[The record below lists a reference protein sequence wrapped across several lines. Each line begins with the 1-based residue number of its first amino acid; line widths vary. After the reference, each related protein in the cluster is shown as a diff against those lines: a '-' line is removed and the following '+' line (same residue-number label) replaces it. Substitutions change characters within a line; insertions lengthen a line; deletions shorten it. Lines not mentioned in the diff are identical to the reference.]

1 MWLVL
6 QVDKLYDEKD
16 EDYDP
21 REKDE
26 EIARMREHVMT
37 EVSENLSGYSC
48 TFFRETKFKPKR
60 SRWFCITGWF
70 VRAKRAN
77 D

>member
-1 MWLVL
+1 MLKNPKLFSFAKSCFLMWLVL

-26 EIARMREHVMT
+26 EIARMREHVMS
-37 EVSENLSGYSC
+37 EVSENLSGY
-48 TFFRETKFKPKR
+48 
-60 SRWFCITGWF
+60 
-70 VRAKRAN
+70 
-77 D
+77 

>member
-6 QVDKLYDEKD
+6 QVDKLYNEKD

-37 EVSENLSGYSC
+37 EVSENLSGC
-48 TFFRETKFKPKR
+48 
-60 SRWFCITGWF
+60 
-70 VRAKRAN
+70 
-77 D
+77 

>member
-6 QVDKLYDEKD
+6 QVDKLYNEKD

-21 REKDE
+21 KEKDE

-37 EVSENLSGYSC
+37 EVSENLSGYLVHFS
-48 TFFRETKFKPKR
+48 EKPNLNLKGQDDFA
-60 SRWFCITGWF
+60 SLDGL
-70 VRAKRAN
+70 
-77 D
+77 